1 METLPI
7 AEVCRRTGLS
17 ARALRFYEARGLLA
31 SQRSAAGQR
40 RYGAA
45 ELARLHQ
52 IIALKSAGFG
62 LARIAEL
69 LGGGGIDL
77 GRLIGAQL
85 AQLDA
90 ERRDLDAAS
99 RALKAAQAA
108 LAAGRLPDLD
118 SFCDLIKQGAKTMTD
133 ADAWKTIADR
143 YYSPEEQA
151 RWAERMKQTPPPP
164 GFDQEVYA
172 RQWTELGERIE
183 AALPMD
189 PGSAQAQAFVAEW
202 NALLAP
208 FNMVAD
214 ERMRQ
219 GAVKL
224 YDRLDEWSGEMKPP
238 FSSRVWEFIKSAAP
252 ARTAAD

>member
-1 METLPI
+1 METI
-7 AEVCRRTGLS
+7 SITEVCRRTGLS
-17 ARALRFYEARGLLA
+17 ARALRFYESRWLLG

-40 RYGAA
+40 RYGAS

-52 IIALKSAGFG
+52 ITALKSAGFS
-62 LARIAEL
+62 LTRIGE
-69 LGGGGIDL
+69 
-77 GRLIGAQL
+77 LIGSRGLDLATVIAAQL

-90 ERRDLDAAS
+90 TRADLDAAS
-99 RALKAAQAA
+99 RGLMAAQTA

-133 ADAWKTIADR
+133 TAAWQKIADR
-143 YYSPEEQA
+143 YYTPEEQA
-151 RWAERMKQTPPPP
+151 HWRERKFAATPA
-164 GFDQEVYA
+164 GFDQDAYTA
-172 RQWTELGERIE
+172 QWNDLSARIE

-189 PGSAQAQAFVAEW
+189 PAGAQAQAFVAEW

-208 FNMVAD
+208 FNFVAD

-224 YDRLDEWSGEMKPP
+224 YDHMDEWSADVKPP

-252 ARTAAD
+252 ARKA